1 LLCFAL
7 NRVIKMQSD
16 YSCEN
21 TNSNRKFNI
30 LKKFRVLFVS
40 VFLLFITGCESSID
54 ILNNEIEGEIEYE
67 IKEEKEVKEE
77 KEEDHTKGS
86 SIEDWEVDADSTV
99 YELKPSGGVV

>member
-1 LLCFAL
+1 
-7 NRVIKMQSD
+7 MQSD

-99 YELKPSGGVV
+99 YELKPSGGGGLNINM

>member
-1 LLCFAL
+1 
-7 NRVIKMQSD
+7 M
-16 YSCEN
+16 
-21 TNSNRKFNI
+21 
-30 LKKFRVLFVS
+30 KKFKVLFVS

-67 IKEEKEVKEE
+67 IKEEKEVKEVKEE

-99 YELKPSGGVV
+99 YELKPSGKG

>member
-1 LLCFAL
+1 
-7 NRVIKMQSD
+7 M
-16 YSCEN
+16 
-21 TNSNRKFNI
+21 
-30 LKKFRVLFVS
+30 KKFKVLFIS

-77 KEEDHTKGS
+77 DEESNGN

-99 YELKPSGGVV
+99 YELKPSGKG

>member
-1 LLCFAL
+1 
-7 NRVIKMQSD
+7 M
-16 YSCEN
+16 
-21 TNSNRKFNI
+21 
-30 LKKFRVLFVS
+30 KKFRVLFVS

-86 SIEDWEVDADSTV
+86 SIEDWEVDADSTL
-99 YELKPSGGVV
+99 YELKPSGGRSLKINM